1 MTKIS
6 VDTNIL
12 IFIHDKLNIEKRE
25 IAQQILSEN
34 PAISTQVISEYINT
48 TRRLLPDFKKED
60 LLLQTAEL
68 FSECP
73 VAKVT
78 SATLVIAAELI
89 KKYQF
94 QIFDAVIVA
103 SGIESGCNVLY
114 SEDMHHGLIVNK
126 TLTIINPFKK

>member
-48 TRRLLPDFKKED
+48 TRRLLPDIKKED

-78 SATLVIAAELI
+78 SATLVIAA
-89 KKYQF
+89 
-94 QIFDAVIVA
+94 
-103 SGIESGCNVLY
+103 
-114 SEDMHHGLIVNK
+114 
-126 TLTIINPFKK
+126 